1 MPPTGIDFTEP
12 SSVLRRRWRR
22 PRQCLYERM
31 MDKIDLGER
40 VIELPGE
47 DRIRAV
53 GRKIGVVDPAHC
65 GVAM

>member
-1 MPPTGIDFTEP
+1 
-12 SSVLRRRWRR
+12 
-22 PRQCLYERM
+22 M

-47 DRIRAV
+47 DRKRAV

-65 GVAM
+65 GVAMSP